1 MTAMAKEEIEVHFTH
16 PDSPRTFTAMVSPQ
30 CTGQK
35 AIEGLLTG
43 DNQGPFLEPLPS
55 DQLYE
60 LIIQRSV
67 QPIKPNT
74 TFEQANV
81 LDGDI
86 IEVQRSRKKNRL
98 TGQELKDRL
107 KLDYEIVMN
116 MRSPTMNVTAY
127 RNAEDLEAQRN
138 PILSAEEGH
147 LATHYFVDYFIK
159 TLIGPDQYSDKTSVK
174 FDLLANG
181 NYPYTLPSCF
191 VISSPIPWSPHFKE
205 GIPVHTDYDLWEEAG
220 GRMLLGHWLIFVA
233 KLLNFDEII
242 PRSAN
247 YGGFNPEAAHYWRT
261 KLNQQPVTP
270 GLAYPILPSQV
281 SSSLS
286 SLFDYLLERRRR
298 GNKQEKLK
306 PSLHVFLCHAHGD
319 KQTVR
324 NLYKQLCDSGID
336 VWLDEEKLLP
346 GQKWEREI
354 PKAVKNSDV
363 VIVCLSKAA
372 INKSGYVQK
381 EIKYALDIAD
391 EKPDDSIFI
400 IPLKLEQCEI
410 PDRLRHL
417 HCVGLF
423 EERGY
428 ERLMLALKSCADKLM

>member
-1 MTAMAKEEIEVHFTH
+1 MAKAEIEVHFTH
-16 PDSPRTFTAMVSPQ
+16 PDSPRTLTALVSLQ

-35 AIEGLLTG
+35 ALEGLLTG
-43 DNQGPFLEPLPS
+43 DDQEPFLEQLPS

-67 QPIKPNT
+67 QPIKPNM

-81 LDGDI
+81 LNGDVI
-86 IEVQRSRKKNRL
+86 QVQRSRKIKLL
-98 TGQELKDRL
+98 TKQELHDRL
-107 KLDYEIVMN
+107 RLDYEIVMN
-116 MRSPTMNVTAY
+116 MRSPVMNVTAY
-127 RNAEDLEAQRN
+127 RNANDLEVQRN
-138 PILSAEEGH
+138 PILSQEEGH
-147 LATHYFVDYFIK
+147 LATHYLVDYYIK
-159 TLIGPDQYSDKTSVK
+159 TLIGPDQYSDKTSVN

-191 VISSPIPWSPHFKE
+191 VISSPMPWTPHFKE
-205 GIPVHTDYDLWEEAG
+205 GCPVHTDYDLWEEAE

-233 KLLNFDEII
+233 KLLNCDEII
-242 PRSAN
+242 PRAEN
-247 YGGFNPEAAHYWRT
+247 YGGFNPLAMHYWRT
-261 KLNQQPVTP
+261 KLKRQPITP
-270 GLAYPILPSQV
+270 TLAYPVLPSEV
-281 SSSLS
+281 SSSVR
-286 SLFDYLLERRRR
+286 SLFDYLVGRRWKH
-298 GNKQEKLK
+298 NSQEKLK

-319 KQTVR
+319 KQAVR
-324 NLYKQLCDSGID
+324 NLYNQLCNSGVD
-336 VWLDEEKLLP
+336 AWLDEEKLLP

-400 IPLKLEQCEI
+400 IPLKLEQCDI
-410 PDRLRHL
+410 PDRLRPL

-423 EERGY
+423 EEHGY